1 MARSTRWLPAVLGAV
16 ALCALVVAGGLVYA
30 AWGATAR
37 DTLVTQML
45 INLILVMGLQVF
57 IGNTGILSF
66 GHMAFGAIAGYT
78 VALLSIP
85 ALLKSRLIPRAPWG
99 ITDVEVHPFWATL
112 AGVGVALVVG
122 VLVGL
127 ALTRS
132 GARSGATAATMI
144 TLAFL
149 FVVHAVALNWNDLTA
164 GGGGLSFG
172 PGGRMEGRGW
182 IYLALVLSVVAAR
195 LFAETRTGRFAKAGR
210 EDELAARASGIG
222 LGGPQLVALL
232 LSVVIVAVGA
242 SLRVQVLGSIT
253 PLFFYFDFT
262 LLTLAM
268 LIVGGRSSV
277 TGAVV
282 GVAVITVGNELT
294 RYLSQD
300 VELTGTGWL
309 FKPGLSDLF
318 LGGAMVGFMLLRPR
332 GLIGD
337 WELDRWFRRSP
348 RDAPPPPPPPPPPSP
363 LPSPTATAPEVAT
376 PTAAASVVA
385 TPLADRG
392 AAPRLVVEGLSV
404 RFGGF
409 RALDQVS
416 IEAASDEVVGLIGP
430 NGAGKTTLLNAL
442 TGVIQPDAGH
452 VHVDG
457 HDLTGAPAE
466 VVARAGLARTFQNLR
481 LFTELSVRE
490 NVAVAAIAA
499 ARHRAG
505 RPAADVARLL
515 TDAGLWPER
524 DRLAGELDYGSQRRL
539 ELARAAALSPTFLL
553 LDEPTSGMGETESA
567 AMIDH
572 VRTTAANAAAGVLVI
587 DHDLHFITS
596 VCDRIYVLDHG
607 QLLAHGTTEEIQR
620 DPKVIEAYL
629 GSAAAP

>member
-1 MARSTRWLPAVLGAV
+1 MRAAVGALV
-16 ALCALVVAGGLVYA
+16 LCAAVVAGGLVYA
-30 AWGATAR
+30 SWGASAR

-45 INLILVMGLQVF
+45 VNLILVMGLQVF

-66 GHMAFGAIAGYT
+66 GHMGFGAIAGYT
-78 VALLSIP
+78 VALLAIP

-99 ITDVEVHPFWATL
+99 IADVEIDPFWATL

-122 VLVGL
+122 TLVGL

-182 IYLALVLSVVAAR
+182 IYLALVLSVVGAR
-195 LFAETRTGRFAKAGR
+195 LFGETRTGRFAKAGR

-232 LSVVIVAVGA
+232 VSVAIVAVGA

-262 LLTLAM
+262 LLTLTM
-268 LIVGGRSSV
+268 LIVGGRRSV
-277 TGAVV
+277 TGAVL
-282 GVAVITVGNELT
+282 GVVVITVGNELT
-294 RYLSQD
+294 RYLSED
-300 VELTGTGWL
+300 VDVAGTGWL
-309 FKPGLSDLF
+309 LKPGLSDLF

-332 GLIGD
+332 GLLDD
-337 WELDRWFRRSP
+337 WELDRWFRR
-348 RDAPPPPPPPPPPSP
+348 APAPVR
-363 LPSPTATAPEVAT
+363 TAVEEVPAPASADGSEGT
-376 PTAAASVVA
+376 PAR
-385 TPLADRG
+385 LA
-392 AAPRLVVEGLSV
+392 VEDLSV

-409 RALDQVS
+409 RALEAVS
-416 IEAASDEVVGLIGP
+416 LEVGTGEVVGLIGP

-442 TGVIQPDAGH
+442 TGVVAPDAGR
-452 VHVDG
+452 VELDG
-457 HDLTGAPAE
+457 VDLTGAPAE
-466 VVARAGLARTFQNLR
+466 AVARAGLSRTFQNLR
-481 LFTELSVRE
+481 LFDELSVRE
-490 NVAVAAIAA
+490 NVAVARLAA
-499 ARHRAG
+499 ARHGNGQHAG
-505 RPAADVARLL
+505 RPVADVDQLL
-515 TDAGLWPER
+515 VEAGLWAVR
-524 DRLAGELDYGSQRRL
+524 DRVAAQLDYGSQRRL
-539 ELARAAALSPTFLL
+539 ELARAAALSPLFLL
-553 LDEPTSGMGETESA
+553 LDEPTSGMSETESA

-572 VRTTAANAAAGVLVI
+572 VRQTAARAGAGVLVI
-587 DHDLHFITS
+587 DHDLHFITG

-607 QLLAHGTTEEIQR
+607 QLLAHGTTAEIQR
-620 DPKVIEAYL
+620 DPQVIEAYL
-629 GSAAAP
+629 GSSATPA

>member
-1 MARSTRWLPAVLGAV
+1 MARSGRWVPAALGAL

-30 AWGATAR
+30 SWGATSR

-66 GHMAFGAIAGYT
+66 GHMGFGAIAGYT
-78 VALLSIP
+78 MALLAIP

-99 ITDVEVHPFWATL
+99 IADVEVHLFWATL
-112 AGVGVALVVG
+112 AGVAVALAVG

-172 PGGRMEGRGW
+172 PGGRMEGRAW

-232 LSVVIVAVGA
+232 VSVAIVAVGA
-242 SLRVQVLGSIT
+242 TLRVQVLGSIT

-262 LLTLAM
+262 LLTLTM
-268 LIVGGRSSV
+268 LIVGGRRSV
-277 TGAVV
+277 TGAVL
-282 GVAVITVGNELT
+282 GVVVITVGNELT
-294 RYLSQD
+294 RYLSED
-300 VELTGTGWL
+300 VDVTGTGWL
-309 FKPGLSDLF
+309 LKPGLSDLF

-332 GLIGD
+332 GLISD
-337 WELDRWFRRSP
+337 WELDRWFRRGQD
-348 RDAPPPPPPPPPPSP
+348 RE
-363 LPSPTATAPEVAT
+363 APE
-376 PTAAASVVA
+376 PESAASVSAVRS
-385 TPLADRG
+385 PSH
-392 AAPRLVVEGLSV
+392 LVVEELSV

-409 RALDQVS
+409 RALERVS
-416 IEAASDEVVGLIGP
+416 LEASSDEVVGLIGP

-442 TGVIQPDAGH
+442 TGVIEPDSGL
-452 VHVDG
+452 VRLNG
-457 HDLTGAPAE
+457 RDLTAAPAE

-481 LFTELSVRE
+481 LFTDLSVRE
-490 NVAVAAIAA
+490 NVAVAAVAA
-499 ARHRAG
+499 ARHRAD
-505 RPAADVARLL
+505 RPAADVDRLL
-515 TDAGLWPER
+515 ADAGLWAVR

-539 ELARAAALSPTFLL
+539 ELARAAALSPSFLL
-553 LDEPTSGMGETESA
+553 LDEPTSGMSETESA

-572 VRTTAANAAAGVLVI
+572 VRRTAEDAGAGVLVI
-587 DHDLHFITS
+587 DHDLHFITGA
-596 VCDRIYVLDHG
+596 CDRIYVLDHG
-607 QLLAHGTTEEIQR
+607 QLLAHGTTAEIQR
-620 DPKVIEAYL
+620 DPRVIEAYL
-629 GSAAAP
+629 GSSAAPA